1 MMIICIDTAATNLMG
16 LIKPLNRALW
26 RDYSVLPH
34 KIFFSCF
41 FKLAMRIAT
50 AANNLMGLKKPL
62 NRALWR
68 DYSGLPLN
76 FFFLFFVFFLISYVN
91 DE

>member
-34 KIFFSCF
+34 NFF

-68 DYSGLPLN
+68 DYSGLPLKI
-76 FFFLFFVFFLISYVN
+76 FFLFFCFLFN
-91 DE
+91 